1 MAEINPYGRGRA
13 ERLVGRAA
21 TLAVIMGLVYL
32 LNMLPPAEG
41 TTLRLGFLLV
51 GSYLA
56 GQIAA
61 DLALPKITGF
71 LFLGVIAGPDVSGLL
86 STLDVDRLRLI
97 NEIAL
102 SLIAL
107 AAGGELRL
115 ASVKERLR
123 SIWTITAVQIVVVF
137 AVVTAVVFLAHATI
151 GFLAEQPNRSIWAAA
166 LLFGLVAV
174 AKSPATTIAVITEEK
189 ARGVMTDTVLGITII
204 KDVVILILI
213 AVLIPLSVT
222 IADPGTH
229 FDVHA
234 VEEVFVVIGLSMVV
248 GLAFG
253 WVMGQLLRRVE
264 VQRAILVLGAAFLA
278 AELGELL
285 HLEYILIAMVAGFVV
300 QNYSEQGPELIKG
313 LDANS
318 APVYALF
325 FAVAGAGLDLGVLG
339 HVWKFAV
346 IIIVV
351 RVIAI
356 FGATWLGGSLAHD
369 PPSVRNLAWTGF
381 LAKAGVTLGI
391 ANMIEVRFP
400 DMGAEIAAII
410 IAMIA
415 VNQFVGPPLFRWA
428 LIRSGESRVA
438 AGGSGWR

>member
-1 MAEINPYGRGRA
+1 MTGR
-13 ERLVGRAA
+13 VA

-32 LNMLPPAEG
+32 LNGLLPAGG
-41 TTLRLGFLLV
+41 TTFRLGFLLV

-61 DLALPKITGF
+61 DLALPQITGF
-71 LFLGVIAGPDVSGLL
+71 LFLGVLAGPDVFGLL
-86 STLDVDRLRLI
+86 TTGDVRQLRLV

-115 ASVKERLR
+115 AAVRERLR
-123 SIWTITAVQIVVVF
+123 SIWTITGVQIVVVF
-137 AVVTAVVFLAHATI
+137 GVVSAVVFGAHVTI
-151 GFLAEQPNRSIWAAA
+151 GFLAEQPSRSVWAAA

-189 ARGVMTDTVLGITII
+189 ARGVLTDTVLGITII
-204 KDVVILILI
+204 KDVVVLILI
-213 AVLIPLSVT
+213 AVIIPLSVT
-222 IADPGTH
+222 IADPATS

-234 VEEVFVVIGLSMVV
+234 VEEVMLVIALS
-248 GLAFG
+248 LAAGAGFG
-253 WVMGQLLRRVE
+253 WAVGRLLRSARAHRVL
-264 VQRAILVLGAAFLA
+264 LVLGAAFLA
-278 AELGELL
+278 AELGEML
-285 HLEYILIAMVAGFVV
+285 HLEYILISMVAGFVV
-300 QNYSEQGPELIKG
+300 QNYSEQGPRLIEG

-325 FAVAGAGLDLGVLG
+325 FAVAGAGLNLGALG
-339 HVWKFAV
+339 NVWMFAV
-346 IIIVV
+346 LIIVA
-351 RVIAI
+351 RTMAI

-369 PPSVRNLAWTGF
+369 PLSVRKLAWTGF

-391 ANMIEVRFP
+391 ANMIELRFP
-400 DMGAEIAAII
+400 VMGTEIAAII

-428 LIRSGESRVA
+428 LIRSGESRTALKRQARRGTGAPVA
-438 AGGSGWR
+438 PRSARL